1 MVRSREQCH
10 FCLAQAYM
18 LISMPTCTS
27 AIFGV
32 FQAMI
37 VSSRNDR
44 PMPVAG
50 TSLRS
55 EEPLLH

>member
-1 MVRSREQCH
+1 
-10 FCLAQAYM
+10 M

-44 PMPVAG
+44 PVPWAG
-50 TSLRS
+50 TTLRS
-55 EEPLLH
+55 DDPLLKES